1 MLLTSDCAELEALL
15 SITQNRKNR
24 GSEFVNN
31 QIAQKISYLVYCQN
45 ILHNTF
51 RRLYLKFYEVTQPH
65 EPMTMIKLSK
75 QG

>member
-1 MLLTSDCAELEALL
+1 MPLSSDCTELEALL

-31 QIAQKISYLVYCQN
+31 QIAQKIYFLVYCQH
-45 ILHNTF
+45 ILHNTI